1 MRSLIL
7 SQWRD
12 LRIGVICED
21 LGALTT
27 ARAREFWICWSRL
40 TVRKIMIERVTV
52 VKFRMDNGGGNGA
65 GCFGVELGE
74 VGEYSEVYERD
85 SSNILKVQRIRFG
98 LRRKV
103 FVKNKAEVAS
113 RVCCSERG
121 ERKVM
126 YIRK

>member
-1 MRSLIL
+1 
-7 SQWRD
+7 
-12 LRIGVICED
+12 
-21 LGALTT
+21 
-27 ARAREFWICWSRL
+27 
-40 TVRKIMIERVTV
+40 MIERVTA

-121 ERKVM
+121 ERGVMYVM